1 MVNSILQ
8 TYIYRVAKYTYD
20 CIFGL
25 VANPLKHLCY
35 FNVLSLS
42 DVEEY
47 K

>member
-1 MVNSILQ
+1 MV
-8 TYIYRVAKYTYD
+8 VKDTYD

-35 FNVLSLS
+35 SSVLSLS
-42 DVEEY
+42 VLSDVEVY

>member
-1 MVNSILQ
+1 MV
-8 TYIYRVAKYTYD
+8 VKYTYD

-35 FNVLSLS
+35 SNVLSLS
-42 DVEEY
+42 VLSDVEVY